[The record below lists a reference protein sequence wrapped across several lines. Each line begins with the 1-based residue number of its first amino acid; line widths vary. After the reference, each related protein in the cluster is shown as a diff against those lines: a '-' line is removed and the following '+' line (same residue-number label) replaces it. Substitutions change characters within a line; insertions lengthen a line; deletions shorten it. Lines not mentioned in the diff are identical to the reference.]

1 MNKYSCLSFIS
12 VCALSLAG
20 CTQSTTHPDLIEAR
34 ELFTQLQN
42 KPESFTVAV
51 SEVKAA
57 FAVLIQADL
66 LSNTDIDSP
75 DVSRLSQLAIH
86 KIALAEQVIA
96 ARNPEYLTQ
105 WKQQQPTKK
114 ILMQKKLAGELFRE
128 LTNHSSQ

>member
-1 MNKYSCLSFIS
+1 MIKNACLPFII
-12 VCALSLAG
+12 VWGLGLAG
-20 CTQSTTHPDLIEAR
+20 CTRSTIHPDLIEAR

-96 ARNPEYLTQ
+96 ACNPECLSQ
-105 WKQQQPTKK
+105 WIRDRRST
-114 ILMQKKLAGELFRE
+114 
-128 LTNHSSQ
+128 H